1 MGQFGDAQP
10 RLLRFGGFTLALQRR
25 ELLEDGVP
33 ISLGGRAYDLLLALI
48 EGNGKVIS
56 NEELMNCVWPGRVV
70 EDNSLHAHMSA
81 LRKAFGDNRGMIRTV
96 TGRGYQF
103 TAKIDEADTE
113 ASASLAQPRMPTNLP
128 EPMSELIGR
137 EHVVQEVSNLVVTHR
152 LLTLV
157 GTGGIGKTR
166 LGLEVA
172 RKLSQHFADGVF
184 LAELGPMSDPEL
196 VPAMVALALGV
207 LPVSGTVSGDRVAL
221 AVKGRSL
228 LLILDN
234 CEHLVD
240 AAARIAEDLLH
251 GSAQISIIAT
261 SREPLLVE
269 AEYIYRVPPLE
280 VPEEQTSFDD
290 DVLKTGALGLF
301 MARVRTS
308 EPGFLPDQRFAVLAA
323 TVCRCLDGIPLA
335 IELAA
340 VRCSALGIEELAARL
355 DDRLKLLSG
364 GRRTALPRHQT
375 MLATFDWSFE
385 LLQEAER
392 VVFRRLGVFTGTF
405 SLDAAAAVAGHDAG
419 DSAVHT
425 ADVSDHIGQLV
436 AKSLVVAVSL
446 KGTVAYRMLE
456 TTRAYALQRLLAAD
470 EFVHCAAAHAS
481 YYLGVLE
488 SAQAEFDNLPPSGWQ
503 TISGRDI
510 DNVRTALAW
519 AYSSAGS
526 ADTAEALTV
535 AAVPLWIHL
544 SLVNECRIR
553 VQQALSSGRAV
564 HPGESKRDPTR
575 DMRLLAALGS
585 ALFYISMGPDARAAW
600 TRSLEIARELGDDDY
615 QLRALWGLWVDR
627 LNCGELRES
636 LQVAE
641 RFLVVAES
649 AAEPNE
655 SRLGH
660 RLLGISQHFLG
671 DQIKADEH
679 LARMVGSD
687 TSPPNLANIIRFQFD
702 PWVTARVF
710 QARVRWLRG
719 FPDEAMSIVVKA
731 TEQAL
736 ALSHTLSLVNSLGQ
750 GACLVSLLNGDLDAA
765 DAYAA
770 LMEEHCTRHGI
781 GLWQAWGRCFSGAV
795 LAKRGDVAGGL
806 KLMQSEFTDHPATR
820 LLPRYMVLLGE
831 LASALGT
838 NGDYRE
844 ALEAINE
851 ALERAERN
859 EERWY
864 LTELMCIK
872 GRILLLE
879 SGAGAEDAAEA
890 HFLQAIACARQQEVL
905 SFELRAATALAR
917 LRASSGRAQ
926 QAQADLLL
934 VFERFTEGF
943 GTADL
948 REAQALIDQLGGPS
962 GKPPIDRV

>member
-1 MGQFGDAQP
+1 MSQFGDASP
-10 RLLRFGGFTLALQRR
+10 RLLRFGRYTLVLQRR
-25 ELLEDGVP
+25 ELLEGGVP
-33 ISLGGRAYDLLLALI
+33 VDLGGRAYDLLLALI

-56 NEELMNCVWPGRVV
+56 NEELMNSVWPGRVV

-81 LRKAFGDNRGMIRTV
+81 LRKAFGDDRSMIRTV
-96 TGRGYQF
+96 SGRGYQF
-103 TAKIDEADTE
+103 TAEIEAADA
-113 ASASLAQPRMPTNLP
+113 ASSVSLAPSHVPTNLP
-128 EPMSELIGR
+128 ERVSELIGR
-137 EHVVQEVSNLVVTHR
+137 EHVVAEVCELVIAHR

-172 RKLSQHFADGVF
+172 RKLASQFADGVW
-184 LAELGPMSDPEL
+184 LAELGPMSDAEL

-207 LPVSGTVSGDRVAL
+207 LPVSGTVSGEHVAS

-234 CEHLVD
+234 CEHLID

-261 SREPLLVE
+261 SREPLLAQ
-269 AEYIYRVPPLE
+269 AEYVYRVPPLE
-280 VPEEQTSFDD
+280 VPEAS
-290 DVLKTGALGLF
+290 TGADDSTSPTGAVALF
-301 MARVRTS
+301 MARVRAS
-308 EPGFLPDQRFAVLAA
+308 EPGFVPDKRFGELAA
-323 TVCRCLDGIPLA
+323 TVCRSLDGIPLA

-355 DDRLKLLSG
+355 DDRLRLLSG

-375 MLATFDWSFE
+375 LLATFDWSFE
-385 LLQEAER
+385 LLPQAER
-392 VVFRRLGVFTGTF
+392 VVFRRLGVFAGNF
-405 SLDAAAAVAGHDAG
+405 SLAAATAVVADDADDADKRG
-419 DSAVHT
+419 VHS
-425 ADVSDHIGQLV
+425 ADVPDQIGQLV
-436 AKSLVVAVSL
+436 AKSLLIAIAVR
-446 KGTVAYRMLE
+446 GTIAYRLLE

-470 EFVHCAAAHAS
+470 EFVRCAAAHAA

-488 SAQAEFDNLPPSGWQ
+488 SAQAEFENLPPSGWQ

-510 DNVRTALAW
+510 DNVRAALAW
-519 AYSSAGS
+519 AYSPAGS

-553 VQQALSSGRAV
+553 VQQALSTGRAV
-564 HPGESKRDPTR
+564 HAGESKRDPAR

-600 TRSLEIARELGDDDY
+600 SRALELARELGDDDY

-627 LNCGELRES
+627 LNCGEFRES
-636 LQVAE
+636 LRVAE

-649 AAEPNE
+649 APEPNE

-660 RLLGISQHFLG
+660 RLIGISQHFLG
-671 DQIKADEH
+671 DQVRAGEH
-679 LARMVGSD
+679 LDRMVGSD
-687 TSPPNLANIIRFQFD
+687 TAPPNLAHIIRFQFD

-710 QARVRWLRG
+710 QARIRWLRG
-719 FPDEAMSIVVKA
+719 FPDDAARIVAK
-731 TEQAL
+731 TIEQARSL
-736 ALSHTLSLVNSLGQ
+736 NHTLSLVNSLGQ
-750 GACLVSLLNGDLDAA
+750 GACLVSLLNGDLEAA
-765 DAYAA
+765 QAYAA
-770 LMEEHCTRHGI
+770 LMEEHSSRHGI
-781 GLWQAWGRCFSGAV
+781 VLWQAWGRCFSGAV
-795 LAKRGDVAGGL
+795 LVKRGDVAQGL
-806 KLMQSEFTDHPATR
+806 RLMQGEFTNHPATR
-820 LLPRYMVLLGE
+820 RLPRYMVLLGE
-831 LASALGT
+831 LAFALGSS
-838 NGDYRE
+838 GEHQE
-844 ALEAINE
+844 ALKAIDE
-851 ALERAERN
+851 ALERAERH

-864 LTELMCIK
+864 LPELMCIK

-879 SGAGAEDAAEA
+879 SGAGAQDAAEG
-890 HFLQAIACARQQEVL
+890 HFVQAVACARQQEVL

-926 QAQADLLL
+926 QARAELLP

-948 REAQALIDQLGGPS
+948 RAARALLDQLS
-962 GKPPIDRV
+962 